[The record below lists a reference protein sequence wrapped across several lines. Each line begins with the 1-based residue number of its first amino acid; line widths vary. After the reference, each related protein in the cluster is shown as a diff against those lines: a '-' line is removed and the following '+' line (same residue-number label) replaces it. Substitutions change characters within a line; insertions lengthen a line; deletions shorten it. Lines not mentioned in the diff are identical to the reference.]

1 MAKLR
6 TDAEEFGEEYSKRVK
21 ELTARKKLL
30 GRDDLSEV
38 DRSNLNEELLGA
50 EAELAT
56 LRPSPTCCACLSS
69 SRMCG

>member
-30 GRDDLSEV
+30 GRMICP
-38 DRSNLNEELLGA
+38 RWTGR
-50 EAELAT
+50 T
-56 LRPSPTCCACLSS
+56 
-69 SRMCG
+69 